1 MLCEIPDRSRGR
13 QGEIFFVK
21 SGIKFWLPN

>member
-13 QGEIFFVK
+13 QGEKFFVK